1 MKLINPFILLKNI
14 YNINKTGVL
23 LSVLNSLKVLIN
35 KTKLRNYKG
44 VKVKRTLIIIIKYVF
59 INS

>member
-14 YNINKTGVL
+14 YNINKTVVL